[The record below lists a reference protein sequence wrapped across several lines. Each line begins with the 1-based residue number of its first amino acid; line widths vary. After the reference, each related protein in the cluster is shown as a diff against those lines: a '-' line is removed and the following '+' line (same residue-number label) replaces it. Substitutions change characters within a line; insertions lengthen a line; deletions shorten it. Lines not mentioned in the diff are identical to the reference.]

1 MTWDKWKLIW
11 GQSYLLKQ
19 SNQLESLNTQLYN
32 IMEDPN
38 EMTNQD
44 KKFPEVGYLFNS
56 LSSDKNICLRLLIR

>member
-1 MTWDKWKLIW
+1 MTWDQWKLIW

-19 SNQLESLNTQLYN
+19 SKQLESLNTQLYN

-44 KKFPEVGYLFNS
+44 EKFPEVSYY
-56 LSSDKNICLRLLIR
+56 